1 MDVRE
6 LAESIPKRISWRRLF
21 VEAVA
26 IVGSILLAFAIDA
39 WWADRQDELEGERL
53 ANALAAEVAENLVD
67 LDNEIKATNELI
79 ERSRDVLDAIAGVEP
94 VSPERN
100 GLADIGNIFVMRSW
114 YLTNNIYMQ
123 SVASGKLLLI
133 NSETLRFSLADYHS
147 LLADLVVIVGN
158 IETQYYMALEPF
170 LTKHT
175 VYTEVA
181 HSAWLKGLPTPPFS
195 TDFDS
200 LARNTEL
207 WNLLAFR
214 LELDLA
220 YLARLERARNDG
232 AELADALLAYA
243 SR

>member
-1 MDVRE
+1 M
-6 LAESIPKRISWRRLF
+6 AESIPKRISWRRLF
-21 VEAVA
+21 VEAAA

-39 WWADRQDELEGERL
+39 WWSDRQDELEGERL

-175 VYTEVA
+175 VYTD
-181 HSAWLKGLPTPPFS
+181 LPTPPFS